1 MKKKVL
7 SVFLSICMIVSCMA
21 GISITAGAA
30 GSVSY
35 LDADGGT
42 KSCTDYT
49 VVKEDTTT
57 WTSGWYVVDN
67 DTKIYTDVTVTG
79 DVKLILC
86 DGKILTALKGIKVDG
101 TNKLTIYAQSTVES
115 TMGALSADGASGCA
129 GIGGGEKEDG
139 GNISINGGKVTAN
152 GGRFAAGIGGG
163 YYGDGGNI
171 NINGGIITAYGSNNT
186 NYGRHNTN
194 YGSDSAAGIGGGHG
208 GAGGN
213 ITINGGEVT
222 AFGGDKGA
230 GIGGGY
236 YGASGNITIN
246 GGMITAT
253 GGFGGG
259 VGIGAGLYNSRNY
272 QYDGMITINGG
283 KVTAKGTKGE
293 AGIGGCYVGD
303 NSKINILGGQ
313 VTVIAG
319 EYASAINAGKSASGA
334 NITLGWTNTDDFI
347 DAQGIYNGT
356 VSFASEKTFMLGG
369 TTTSAYWNS
378 TSDNNIDNNKITA
391 HQSTN
396 EAKVNDKSSTKLTW
410 NPVSGATSYTVYIA
424 KNGKWVKLTS
434 TKKTSINVSN
444 LKNNKTYKFLVRAK
458 VNGKLTSVK
467 KSYKLTVKN

>member
-7 SVFLSICMIVSCMA
+7 SVFLSICMIVSCMV

-30 GSVSY
+30 GSVNY
-35 LDADGGT
+35 LDKDGT
-42 KSCTDYT
+42 NKSCTTYT
-49 VVKEDTTT
+49 AVSESTTV
-57 WTSGWYVVDN
+57 WSDGWYVVDN
-67 DTKIYTDVTVTG
+67 KTTIYNRVTVTG

-86 DGKILTALKGIKVDG
+86 DGITLTVPNGITVEG
-101 TNKLTIYAQSTVES
+101 TDKLTIYAQSTVES
-115 TMGALSADGASGCA
+115 AMGALSVNSTSGCA
-129 GIGGGEKEDG
+129 GIGGGDRRDG
-139 GNISINGGKVTAN
+139 GNITINGGKVTAA

-163 YYGDGGNI
+163 YYGNGGNI
-171 NINGGIITAYGSNNT
+171 TINGGNITTYGSNNT

-213 ITINGGEVT
+213 ITINDGEVT
-222 AFGGDKGA
+222 ATGGDKGA

-246 GGMITAT
+246 GGMVTAN

-259 VGIGAGLYNSRNY
+259 VGIGAGSYNSRNY
-272 QYDGMITINGG
+272 QYDGTITINGG
-283 KVTAKGTKGE
+283 KVTAKGAKTG
-293 AGIGGCYVGD
+293 AGIGGCYGGND
-303 NSKINILGGQ
+303 SKINILGGQ

-319 EYASAINAGKSASGA
+319 EYASAIEAGKSASDA
-334 NITLGWTNTDDFI
+334 NIILGWKDTDDFI
-347 DAQGIYNGT
+347 DAQGKYDGT
-356 VSFASEKTFMLGG
+356 VSFIEGKKFVLGG
-369 TTTSAYWNS
+369 TTSAAYWNS
-378 TSDNNIDNNKITA
+378 ASDNNINNNKITA
-391 HQSTN
+391 YQPT
-396 EAKVNDKSSTKLTW
+396 ETTKVIDKSSTKLKW
-410 NPVSGATSYTVYIA
+410 DPVSGATSYTVYIA

-458 VNGKLTSVK
+458 VNGKLTPVK